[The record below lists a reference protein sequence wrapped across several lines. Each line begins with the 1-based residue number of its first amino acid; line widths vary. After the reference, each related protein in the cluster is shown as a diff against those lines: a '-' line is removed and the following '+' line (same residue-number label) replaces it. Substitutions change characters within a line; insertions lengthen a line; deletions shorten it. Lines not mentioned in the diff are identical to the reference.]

1 MANVDISV
9 IIPSKN
15 NKNTT
20 AKIIRCIS
28 ESTKNL
34 EVEYIVIDMNSTDN
48 SILSALN
55 EIKKHNL
62 RGCVIQS
69 GGGSVS
75 SALNTGIYKSDGKY
89 ITFVY
94 PSRLYK
100 SDYIPEYYSTIEE
113 KNADI
118 VFSAPKTELVSA
130 EMGNIDGSEL
140 AIGLVRSVISMDFCA
155 VMIRREYLLDNHIKF
170 YEDCVTGYA
179 EAFVFNALLN
189 YMNHFESAEQI
200 QSNITMQG
208 EYFNAFACEQLARYF
223 EVRKCK
229 LPIEPVALFD
239 QESFIN
245 DRGAKVFIDSKK
257 QPFIQLTEGSQV
269 FEVLSVGADQRLTP
283 TATILKNGNP
293 ECFQLPAELSEWVT
307 NMVGFAA
314 MGMNLFPAKV
324 VFTYLNGKY
333 YADIL

>member
-1 MANVDISV
+1 
-9 IIPSKN
+9 
-15 NKNTT
+15 
-20 AKIIRCIS
+20 
-28 ESTKNL
+28 
-34 EVEYIVIDMNSTDN
+34 
-48 SILSALN
+48 
-55 EIKKHNL
+55 
-62 RGCVIQS
+62 
-69 GGGSVS
+69 
-75 SALNTGIYKSDGKY
+75 
-89 ITFVY
+89 
-94 PSRLYK
+94 
-100 SDYIPEYYSTIEE
+100 
-113 KNADI
+113 
-118 VFSAPKTELVSA
+118 
-130 EMGNIDGSEL
+130 
-140 AIGLVRSVISMDFCA
+140 
-155 VMIRREYLLDNHIKF
+155 
-170 YEDCVTGYA
+170 
-179 EAFVFNALLN
+179 
-189 YMNHFESAEQI
+189 MNHFESAEQI

-257 QPFIQLTEGSQV
+257 QPFLQLTEGSQV
-269 FEVLSVGADQRLTP
+269 FEVLSVGVDQRLTP

>member
-100 SDYIPEYYSTIEE
+100 SDYIPEYYSTIEG

-118 VFSAPKTELVSA
+118 VFSAPKTEVVGA

-140 AIGLVRSVISMDFCA
+140 AVGVPLSAWIFVRS
-155 VMIRREYLLDNHIKF
+155 
-170 YEDCVTGYA
+170 
-179 EAFVFNALLN
+179 
-189 YMNHFESAEQI
+189 
-200 QSNITMQG
+200 
-208 EYFNAFACEQLARYF
+208 
-223 EVRKCK
+223 
-229 LPIEPVALFD
+229 
-239 QESFIN
+239 
-245 DRGAKVFIDSKK
+245 
-257 QPFIQLTEGSQV
+257 
-269 FEVLSVGADQRLTP
+269 
-283 TATILKNGNP
+283 
-293 ECFQLPAELSEWVT
+293 
-307 NMVGFAA
+307 
-314 MGMNLFPAKV
+314 
-324 VFTYLNGKY
+324 
-333 YADIL
+333 

>member
-55 EIKKHNL
+55 EIKKNNL

-179 EAFVFNALLN
+179 EAFVFNALL
-189 YMNHFESAEQI
+189 FEPKIAYSDIKLERDKMEIPQKEDFSQNNGCFSRIDAMLKVYE
-200 QSNITMQG
+200 TMQLTKKG
-208 EYFNAFACEQLARYF
+208 SPALKSAFEYN
-223 EVRKCK
+223 K
-229 LPIEPVALFD
+229 LPSVVMSCVDILLKDGFPYSAIKNSLKLKEYDKLL
-239 QESFIN
+239 
-245 DRGAKVFIDSKK
+245 K
-257 QPFIQLTEGSQV
+257 
-269 FEVLSVGADQRLTP
+269 LSVSTP
-283 TATILKNGNP
+283 PKLRMKILKWRFIP
-293 ECFQLPAELSEWVT
+293 KLYKP
-307 NMVGFAA
+307 
-314 MGMNLFPAKV
+314 
-324 VFTYLNGKY
+324 
-333 YADIL
+333 

>member
-100 SDYIPEYYSTIEE
+100 SDYIPEYYSTIEG

-118 VFSAPKTELVSA
+118 VFSAPKTEVVGA

-140 AIGLVRSVISMDFCA
+140 AVGLVRSVISMDFCA

-179 EAFVFNALLN
+179 EAFVFNALL
-189 YMNHFESAEQI
+189 FEPKIAYSDIKLERDKMEIPQKEDFSQNNGCFSRIDAMLKVYE
-200 QSNITMQG
+200 TMQLTKKG
-208 EYFNAFACEQLARYF
+208 SPALRNAFEYN
-223 EVRKCK
+223 K
-229 LPIEPVALFD
+229 LP
-239 QESFIN
+239 
-245 DRGAKVFIDSKK
+245 
-257 QPFIQLTEGSQV
+257 
-269 FEVLSVGADQRLTP
+269 SVVMSCVD
-283 TATILKNGNP
+283 ILLKD
-293 ECFQLPAELSEWVT
+293 
-307 NMVGFAA
+307 GFPYSAI
-314 MGMNLFPAKV
+314 K
-324 VFTYLNGKY
+324 KY
-333 YADIL
+333 YCKHSKYGTSSI

>member
-20 AKIIRCIS
+20 AKIIQKIA
-28 ESTKNL
+28 ENTKGL

-48 SILSALN
+48 SVLSALN

-69 GGGSVS
+69 GGGTVS

-100 SDYIPEYYSTIEE
+100 SDYISSYYKTVEE

-130 EMGNIDGSEL
+130 EMDSIGGSEL
-140 AIGLVRSVISMDFCA
+140 AVGLVKSVISMDFCA
-155 VMIRREYLLDNHIKF
+155 VMIRREYLLENHIKF
-170 YEDCVTGYA
+170 YEECTTGYA
-179 EAFVFNALLN
+179 EAFVFNALIFEPKIAYSDTKLERDRMDIPQKDELSPKSSVFSRIDAMLKVYETIQLSKKGDTALN
-189 YMNHFESAEQI
+189 
-200 QSNITMQG
+200 
-208 EYFNAFACEQLARYF
+208 NAFEYNKMPSVVMSCVDTLLKDGFPYSAIKNSL
-223 EVRKCK
+223 K
-229 LPIEPVALFD
+229 LKGYDKLLKF
-239 QESFIN
+239 S
-245 DRGAKVFIDSKK
+245 RH
-257 QPFIQLTEGSQV
+257 
-269 FEVLSVGADQRLTP
+269 TP
-283 TATILKNGNP
+283 PKLRIRILKWR
-293 ECFQLPAELSEWVT
+293 FSPALYK
-307 NMVGFAA
+307 
-314 MGMNLFPAKV
+314 P
-324 VFTYLNGKY
+324 
-333 YADIL
+333 

>member
-20 AKIIRCIS
+20 AKIIQKIA
-28 ESTKNL
+28 ENTKGL

-48 SILSALN
+48 SVLSALN

-69 GGGSVS
+69 GGSTVS

-100 SDYIPEYYSTIEE
+100 SDYISSYYKTVEE

-130 EMGNIDGSEL
+130 EMDSIGGSEL
-140 AIGLVRSVISMDFCA
+140 AVGLVKSVISMDFCA
-155 VMIRREYLLDNHIKF
+155 VMIRREYLLENHIKF
-170 YEDCVTGYA
+170 YEECTTGYA
-179 EAFVFNALLN
+179 EAFVFNALIFEPKIAYSDTKLERDRMDIPQKDELSPKNSVFSRIDAMLKVYETIQLSKRGDTALN
-189 YMNHFESAEQI
+189 
-200 QSNITMQG
+200 
-208 EYFNAFACEQLARYF
+208 NAFEYNKMPSVVMSCVDTLLKDGFPYSAIKNSL
-223 EVRKCK
+223 K
-229 LPIEPVALFD
+229 LKGYDKLLKF
-239 QESFIN
+239 S
-245 DRGAKVFIDSKK
+245 RH
-257 QPFIQLTEGSQV
+257 
-269 FEVLSVGADQRLTP
+269 TP
-283 TATILKNGNP
+283 PKLRIRILKWRFMP
-293 ECFQLPAELSEWVT
+293 KLYKP
-307 NMVGFAA
+307 
-314 MGMNLFPAKV
+314 
-324 VFTYLNGKY
+324 
-333 YADIL
+333 

>member
-20 AKIIRCIS
+20 AGIIRRIS
-28 ESTKNL
+28 ENTKNL

-62 RGCVIQS
+62 RGYVIQS

-100 SDYIPEYYSTIEE
+100 SDYIPEYYSTIEG

-118 VFSAPKTELVSA
+118 VFSAPKTEVVGA

-140 AIGLVRSVISMDFCA
+140 AVGLVRSVISMDFCA

-179 EAFVFNALLN
+179 EAFVFNALL
-189 YMNHFESAEQI
+189 FEPKIAYSDIKLERDKMEIPQKEDFSQNNGCFSRIGSPALR
-200 QSNITMQG
+200 
-208 EYFNAFACEQLARYF
+208 NAFEYN
-223 EVRKCK
+223 K
-229 LPIEPVALFD
+229 LPSVVMSCVDILLKDGFPYSAIKNSLKLKEYDKLL
-239 QESFIN
+239 
-245 DRGAKVFIDSKK
+245 K
-257 QPFIQLTEGSQV
+257 
-269 FEVLSVGADQRLTP
+269 LSMSTP
-283 TATILKNGNP
+283 PKLRMKILKWRFVP
-293 ECFQLPAELSEWVT
+293 KLYKP
-307 NMVGFAA
+307 
-314 MGMNLFPAKV
+314 
-324 VFTYLNGKY
+324 
-333 YADIL
+333 